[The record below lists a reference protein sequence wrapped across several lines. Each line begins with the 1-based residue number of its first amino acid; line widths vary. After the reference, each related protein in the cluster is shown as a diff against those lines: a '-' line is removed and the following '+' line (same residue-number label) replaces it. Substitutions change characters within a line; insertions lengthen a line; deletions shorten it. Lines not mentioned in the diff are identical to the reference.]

1 MSKINSTNELPKWF
15 TLNNYAELNKL
26 NNNEFLNQIYLRA
39 QIVKATMSEY
49 FDRNEFLEQFSK
61 HDIGKI
67 WQQISAGS
75 PMINIDVDVDNS
87 LCNQVNDDWL
97 NKFLIDDKSQL
108 SIESSP
114 AICGVSA
121 TTALG
126 FSKAIKRL
134 DVMVKRPE
142 WGDIECTPDRF
153 NLADMNI
160 LNKGIGTGNFFQT
173 TLAHVTINLD
183 DFTDKEVIAQF
194 SELLPAWRKTLGS
207 EKVKTSLLSKLSSI
221 NKMKKYQFIPWL
233 DLTIWSELMGLTI
246 PHRIYTVALFP
257 IGEKGDTEFK
267 QTVLPFI
274 LKALNEICRGR

>member
-26 NNNEFLNQIYLRA
+26 NNNEFLNQMYLRA
-39 QIVKATMSEY
+39 KIIKVMMSED
-49 FDRNEFLEQFSK
+49 FDRNEFLEK
-61 HDIGKI
+61 YAKYDVGRI

-75 PMINIDVDVDNS
+75 PMVHVQTEGNS
-87 LCNQVNDDWL
+87 SCSQVNDDWL
-97 NKFLIDDKSQL
+97 NKFLIDDKNKL

-114 AICGVSA
+114 AICGISA

-126 FSKAIKRL
+126 FSKAIKGL
-134 DVMVKRPE
+134 DVMVNRPG

-153 NLADMNI
+153 NVADMNI

-173 TLAHVTINLD
+173 TFAHVTINLD
-183 DFTDKEVIAQF
+183 DFTDKEVIAQL

-246 PHRIYTVALFP
+246 PHRICTIALFP
-257 IGEKGDTEFK
+257 TGEKGDTEFK

-274 LKALNEICRGR
+274 IKILNEICRGR